1 LPYRPQLLLWLQHLQ
16 NRWLKRTT
24 VEGNILL
31 AVLPGTLYKIT
42 GIGDASAT
50 ALK

>member
-1 LPYRPQLLLWLQHLQ
+1 MVQHLQ
-16 NRWLKRTT
+16 NRWLNTT
-24 VEGNILL
+24 EEGILL

-50 ALK
+50 AKC